1 MPVRIAV
8 GPRGRRAA
16 IVLVGLLTVSLAAS
30 CGKSRPELKGK
41 LPLFPVTGKVTMNGQ
56 PMPGAIVILHPIFA
70 FPAGAAPQRPRATA
84 EDDGTFKLSTYASQ
98 DGAPAGKYYVTVSWK
113 GSVEGVTSEQQA
125 DLPEKAPESFQDPK
139 TSGLIVQIKEGENTL
154 PTWDLAEF
162 TRQASN
168 NP

>member
-1 MPVRIAV
+1 MTVRIAV

-30 CGKSRPELKGK
+30 CGKSRTEIKGK
-41 LPLFPVTGKVTMNGQ
+41 LPLFPATGKVTMNGQ
-56 PMPGAIVILHPIFA
+56 PMPGAIVMLHPIFN
-70 FPAGAAPQRPRATA
+70 FPADAAPQRPHATA
-84 EDDGTFKLSTYASQ
+84 GDDGTFKLSTYTSQ

-113 GSVEGVTSEQQA
+113 GSAENVSNEQQA
-125 DLPEKAPESFQDPK
+125 DLPEMAPESFQKPQ
-139 TSGLIVQIKEGENTL
+139 TSGLIVQVKEEENTL
-154 PTWDLAEF
+154 PTWDLAEL